1 MADRATL
8 ERMTVPE
15 PPAGPKVS
23 MERVTVTSPGMVQGV
38 LDDQPYPIDGDTSGV
53 SAGMAITIDGHR
65 VFVRF
70 GA

>member
-8 ERMTVPE
+8 EQMTVPE
-15 PPAGPKVS
+15 PSPAPQVS
-23 MERVTVTSPGMVQGV
+23 MERVTVTGPGMVMGL
-38 LDDQPYPIDGDTSGV
+38 LDDTPYPIDGDTSGV

-65 VFVRF
+65 VFVKF